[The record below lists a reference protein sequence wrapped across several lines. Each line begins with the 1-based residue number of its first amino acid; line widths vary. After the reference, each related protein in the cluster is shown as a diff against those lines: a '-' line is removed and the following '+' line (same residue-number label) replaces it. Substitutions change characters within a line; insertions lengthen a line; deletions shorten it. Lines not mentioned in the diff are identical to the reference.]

1 MFMNWKMDFDI
12 PASTWMH
19 SPPRRPAVTL
29 TFDLQNLTSRDV
41 VSVSTSWS
49 RDETATVRRPRDQD
63 VETETTS
70 LLLVVAVSSRQKI
83 TTSREADISV
93 WSRLFAFHAQDV
105 ILPEFYKLF
114 AQIL

>member
-41 VSVSTSWS
+41 VS
-49 RDETATVRRPRDQD
+49 
-63 VETETTS
+63 
-70 LLLVVAVSSRQKI
+70 SRQKI